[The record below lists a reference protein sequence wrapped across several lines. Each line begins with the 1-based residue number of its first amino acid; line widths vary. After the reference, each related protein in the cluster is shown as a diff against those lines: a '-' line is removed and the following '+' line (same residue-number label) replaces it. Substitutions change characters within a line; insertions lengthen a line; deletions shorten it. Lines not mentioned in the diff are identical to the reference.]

1 VTASRV
7 IEPIDVFE
15 DRHLSLSAGVPG
27 VSPDQLCL
35 DGFEERFNGGVVIAI
50 SLATHG
56 CPEPMLAQDLLIIVR
71 TILAATISMMN
82 AALGSARKA
91 MAIFTSPASFD
102 CSRPILLP
110 ERVLRAKHAGRSRAE
125 NANPRSQPDKANL
138 HASRCR

>member
-82 AALGSARKA
+82 AALGWCPQSDGHLYKSRFIRLLTAHTITRKGFA
-91 MAIFTSPASFD
+91 CKTR
-102 CSRPILLP
+102 RPITRR
-110 ERVLRAKHAGRSRAE
+110 ECKSKITAR
-125 NANPRSQPDKANL
+125 
-138 HASRCR
+138 